1 MEKILTSAIL
11 YKIPVDVELTDKV
24 SLIEFMKFVSNH
36 VSVLTKAYYI
46 EPGDKL
52 KGNH

>member
-11 YKIPVDVELTDKV
+11 YKIPVDIELTDKV
-24 SLIEFMKFVSNH
+24 SLIEFMKVVYH

-46 EPGDKL
+46 KPGDKL